1 MSSVSRLPIRLRMA
15 LWFAA
20 LVLALVGATGVF
32 LLSAIDDVVQE
43 QVDTALRLRASRVER
58 EITTGDD
65 DRLDPQDVQA
75 GLLELAPLEEFS
87 APGIYVQ
94 VRDGTGTVIA
104 ASANLPRGEL
114 PVTGQLIDAALEG
127 SEGFETVPIGDEEV
141 RVLAWP
147 VDSTGTV
154 VGVIVVGQSL
164 QLVEITRDGVQRL
177 IIIAAG
183 VAMIVALAGAW
194 WLTAR
199 ALRPI
204 SDVTR
209 VVQSIA
215 ATAQFEQR
223 VEQPV
228 ADDEVGQ
235 LVVTFNEMLARLE
248 QTFAAQREFLAD
260 ASHELRG
267 PLMVIRGNLDLLRLG
282 LPEEERRAS
291 VREAGEEVDRMS
303 RLAADLLFLAAADAE
318 EVVEQEAVSLDLVV
332 AGAWERA
339 RHLDG
344 GAHDLRL
351 SRLEPL
357 TVVGDHNR
365 LDQLVW
371 NLVENALRYTP
382 PGGSVELEL
391 ARHGAEAILRVSDSG
406 VGISEEHLPRLFER
420 FYRVDKARSRSNG
433 GTGLGLAI
441 VKSVVEAHGG
451 RAGVS
456 SNATPGPAQGTTF
469 TVWLPAQPTTEL
481 SEPSSSASERDRH
494 GSTAPGGPTEPVT
507 TVPGRQ
513 QITDER

>member
-1 MSSVSRLPIRLRMA
+1 MLSVSRLPIRLRMA
-15 LWFAA
+15 LWFGA
-20 LVLALVGATGVF
+20 LLLALVGATGVF

-43 QVDTALRLRASRVER
+43 QVDAALRLRASRVER

-75 GLLELAPLEEFS
+75 GLLELAPLEELA

-94 VRDGTGTVIA
+94 VRDGTGLVIA
-104 ASANLPRGEL
+104 ASANLPRGQL
-114 PVTGQLIDAALEG
+114 PVTDQLIDVALG
-127 SEGFETVPIGDEEV
+127 GGEGFETVPVGGEAV

-147 VDSTGTV
+147 VDATGPV

-164 QLVEITRDGVQRL
+164 QLVEATRAGVQRL
-177 IIIAAG
+177 IVIAAG
-183 VAMIVALAGAW
+183 VAMVAALAGAW

-215 ATAQFEQR
+215 ATARFEQR
-223 VEQPV
+223 VEQPA

-248 QTFAAQREFLAD
+248 RTFAAQREFLAD

-282 LPEEERRAS
+282 LPEEARRAS
-291 VREAGEEVDRMS
+291 VREASEEVDRMS
-303 RLAADLLFLAAADAE
+303 RLAADLLFLAAAEAE
-318 EVVEQEAVSLDLVV
+318 EVVEQEAVRLDLVV
-332 AGAWERA
+332 AGVWERA

-344 GAHDLRL
+344 GIHVLRL
-351 SRLEPL
+351 VRLEPL
-357 TVVGDHNR
+357 TVVGDRGR

-382 PGGSVELEL
+382 PGGGVELEL
-391 ARHGAEAILRVSDSG
+391 TQHGADALLRVCDTG
-406 VGISEEHLPRLFER
+406 VGIPEEHLPRLFER

-451 RAGVS
+451 RAEVS
-456 SNATPGPAQGTTF
+456 SNAMPGPTRGSSF
-469 TVWLPAQPTTEL
+469 TIWLPAQPA
-481 SEPSSSASERDRH
+481 SADMTSVPL
-494 GSTAPGGPTEPVT
+494 A
-507 TVPGRQ
+507 TVNGRP
-513 QITDER
+513 EH

>member
-1 MSSVSRLPIRLRMA
+1 MVSVSRLPIRLRMA

-20 LVLALVGATGVF
+20 LLLALVGATGVF

-43 QVDTALRLRASRVER
+43 QVDAALRLRASRVER
-58 EITTGDD
+58 EVTTGDD

-94 VRDGTGTVIA
+94 VRDGAGTVIA

-114 PVTGQLIDAALEG
+114 PVTDQLIDVALAG
-127 SEGFETVPIGDEEV
+127 DEGFETVPVGGEEV

-147 VDSTGTV
+147 VDATGPV

-164 QLVEITRDGVQRL
+164 QLVQATREGVQHL
-177 IIIAAG
+177 IVIAAG
-183 VAMIVALAGAW
+183 VAMLAALAGAW

-199 ALRPI
+199 ALSPI

-215 ATAQFEQR
+215 STAQFEQR
-223 VEQPV
+223 VAQPI

-248 QTFAAQREFLAD
+248 RTFAAQREFLAD

-282 LPEEERRAS
+282 LPEDARRAS
-291 VREAGEEVDRMS
+291 VREASEEVDRMS
-303 RLAADLLFLAAADAE
+303 RLASDLLFLAAADAE
-318 EVVEQEAVSLDLVV
+318 EAVEQEAIGLDSIVGRV
-332 AGAWERA
+332 WERA

-344 GAHDLRL
+344 DAHDLRL
-351 SRLEPL
+351 GRVEPL
-357 TVVGDHNR
+357 TVVGDRGR

-382 PGGSVELEL
+382 TGGRVEMEL
-391 ARHGAEAILRVSDSG
+391 TQHGAEALLRVSDTG
-406 VGISEEHLPRLFER
+406 VGIPEEHLARIFER

-456 SNATPGPAQGTTF
+456 SSATPGPAQGTTF
-469 TVWLPAQPTTEL
+469 TVWLPAEPASPDPMVVPEPTPML
-481 SEPSSSASERDRH
+481 NGRPDR
-494 GSTAPGGPTEPVT
+494 
-507 TVPGRQ
+507 
-513 QITDER
+513 

>member
-1 MSSVSRLPIRLRMA
+1 MLPLARLPIRLRMA

-20 LVLALVGATGVF
+20 LLLALVGATGIF
-32 LLSAIDDVVQE
+32 LLSAIDDVLQE
-43 QVDTALRLRASRVER
+43 QVDAVLRLRASRVER

-65 DRLDPQDVQA
+65 DRLDLEDVQA

-114 PVTGQLIDAALEG
+114 PVTDELIQVALDG
-127 SEGFETVPIGDEEV
+127 DEGFETVPIDVEEV

-147 VDSTGTV
+147 VDATGTV

-164 QLVEITRDGVQRL
+164 QLVEATREGVQRL
-177 IIIAAG
+177 VVIAAG
-183 VAMIVALAGAW
+183 VVMVVALAGAW
-194 WLTAR
+194 WLTAL

-248 QTFAAQREFLAD
+248 RTFAAQREFLAD

-291 VREAGEEVDRMS
+291 VREASEEVDRMS

-318 EVVEQEAVSLDLVV
+318 EAVDQEAARSFRAAHGRRRPRPPGSARLEPGRERAPLHAARRQCR
-332 AGAWERA
+332 AGAGPPRRRRRPARRRHRRGHPGRAPAAHLRAVLPGGPGSIAEQRRDRSRAGDRQERGGGARRSGRGLQHRGAGLGSGHQLHGLAAGSAGPGRLRDVVGERA
-339 RHLDG
+339 RPIALDG
-344 GAHDLRL
+344 
-351 SRLEPL
+351 
-357 TVVGDHNR
+357 
-365 LDQLVW
+365 
-371 NLVENALRYTP
+371 
-382 PGGSVELEL
+382 
-391 ARHGAEAILRVSDSG
+391 ARWRD
-406 VGISEEHLPRLFER
+406 
-420 FYRVDKARSRSNG
+420 
-433 GTGLGLAI
+433 
-441 VKSVVEAHGG
+441 
-451 RAGVS
+451 RAGHICIRS
-456 SNATPGPAQGTTF
+456 PA
-469 TVWLPAQPTTEL
+469 
-481 SEPSSSASERDRH
+481 
-494 GSTAPGGPTEPVT
+494 
-507 TVPGRQ
+507 GR
-513 QITDER
+513 

>member
-1 MSSVSRLPIRLRMA
+1 VNAIARLPIRLRMA

-20 LVLALVGATGVF
+20 LLLALVGATGVF
-32 LLSAIDDVVQE
+32 LLSAIDDVVEE
-43 QVDTALRLRASRVER
+43 QVDAALRLRASRVER

-94 VRDGTGTVIA
+94 VRDVGGTLIA

-114 PVTGQLIDAALEG
+114 PVTQQPIDEALEG
-127 SEGFETVPIGDEEV
+127 REGFETVPVGGEEV

-147 VDSTGTV
+147 VDSTGQV

-164 QLVEITRDGVQRL
+164 QLIEATRAGVQRL

-183 VAMIVALAGAW
+183 VAMIAALVGAW

-209 VVQSIA
+209 VVRSIA

-223 VEQPV
+223 VEQSV
-228 ADDEVGQ
+228 ADDEVGH

-248 QTFAAQREFLAD
+248 RTFAAQREFLAD

-282 LPEEERRAS
+282 LPEDARRAS

-318 EVVEQEAVSLDLVV
+318 EVVEQEAVRLDLVASGV
-332 AGAWERA
+332 WERA

-344 GAHDLRL
+344 NAHALRL
-351 SRLEPL
+351 VRLEPL
-357 TVVGDHNR
+357 TVVGDRGR
-365 LDQLVW
+365 LDQLIW
-371 NLVENALRYTP
+371 NLVENALRYTLA
-382 PGGSVELEL
+382 GGSVELEL
-391 ARHGAEAILRVSDSG
+391 AQRGTEAMLRVSDTG
-406 VGISEEHLPRLFER
+406 VGIPEEHLPRIFER

-441 VKSVVEAHGG
+441 VKSVVETHGG
-451 RAGVS
+451 RATVVS
-456 SNATPGPAQGTTF
+456 TATSGPTQGTSF
-469 TVWLPAQPTTEL
+469 TVWLPIVPADVEVEPLVL
-481 SEPSSSASERDRH
+481 SAGSAS
-494 GSTAPGGPTEPVT
+494 S
-507 TVPGRQ
+507 
-513 QITDER
+513 